1 MKMEI
6 ISEKKNPAMKRD
18 EHIISVDHSGKA
30 TPNRPAIIKDV
41 AKLIKVNDDLIIV
54 DKIISNKG
62 LQSSIAYVLSY
73 KKKDDVPEYK
83 LQKMKK
89 RIAMIKKEKP
99 AEAAPA
105 PVEEKPT
112 EGEEKKE
119 EGAESE
125 APKQEVKT
133 EEKKEEAPTEEKKEE
148 PAAEEKVEEKPAET
162 SEQTKEEKRE

>member
-54 DKIISNKG
+54 DKIVSNKG

-89 RIAMIKKEKP
+89 RIEMIKKEKP
-99 AEAAPA
+99 PEPKVEEAA
-105 PVEEKPT
+105 T
-112 EGEEKKE
+112 
-119 EGAESE
+119 E
-125 APKQEVKT
+125 APKEAAAEEVK
-133 EEKKEEAPTEEKKEE
+133 EEEKKEE
-148 PAAEEKVEEKPAET
+148 PTAEEKTEEKPAEEKVEE
-162 SEQTKEEKRE
+162 TKEEEKKE